1 MDVLSLSKIRAQVLQ
16 QVFPSGEEPIDIAF
30 CMIGDNLT
38 MSPIEVNG
46 DFSPSKKRDM
56 RIKVLNLFL
65 NKENPDLRQA
75 AELVYFSFDPVMN
88 VDYCFQIFPNNK
100 ETNLFIF
107 SSTGK
112 KISAFTPYYTTID
125 ERTEIE
131 RAIKAGAGK
140 ESSFASLRSKFSKL
154 LGTSK
159 PEQLKVI
166 PSVNS
171 ISIDLSKSKQKSEN
185 TDNKTKKQVV
195 KESDNGGKTPF
206 ERFAIDTILRL
217 NNPQFDEIREKKQ
230 GPVAISVTLSTFT
243 KHMIEQFPEWDGL
256 FEFLPQDNH
265 VCISLSKG
273 FDDETTMQAIP
284 CLWRRKSFVE
294 NCILFGVLKFVFL
307 DKVHNTFDVL
317 DLTKIDPYKLP

>member
-1 MDVLSLSKIRAQVLQ
+1 M
-16 QVFPSGEEPIDIAF
+16 
-30 CMIGDNLT
+30 
-38 MSPIEVNG
+38 
-46 DFSPSKKRDM
+46 
-56 RIKVLNLFL
+56 
-65 NKENPDLRQA
+65 
-75 AELVYFSFDPVMN
+75 YFSFDPVMN

-100 ETNLFIF
+100 KTNLFIF

-217 NNPQFDEIREKKQ
+217 NSPRFDEIREKKQ

-243 KHMIEQFPEWDGL
+243 KNMIEQFPEWDGL